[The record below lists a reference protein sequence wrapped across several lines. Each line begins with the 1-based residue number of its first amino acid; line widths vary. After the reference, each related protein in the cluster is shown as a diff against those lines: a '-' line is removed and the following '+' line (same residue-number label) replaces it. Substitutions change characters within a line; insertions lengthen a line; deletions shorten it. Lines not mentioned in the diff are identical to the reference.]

1 MKLMVAAFLL
11 LTATALQADED
22 RRTFLFVAEP
32 SAQGWQMLMN
42 KPTDRLDVVKE
53 AFAELGGEILSYY
66 YGLGKGKSYI
76 TVALPDDNEVIQA
89 VYLMRMPTGLLES
102 YEIIELISNTEMVR
116 AMKKSNQF
124 MQLEKD
130 IVNQKRKGL

>member
-1 MKLMVAAFLL
+1 L
-11 LTATALQADED
+11 
-22 RRTFLFVAEP
+22 P
-32 SAQGWQMLMN
+32 NSA
-42 KPTDRLDVVKE
+42 
-53 AFAELGGEILSYY
+53 GETLSYY

-89 VYLMRMPTGLLES
+89 VYLMGMPTGLLES

-130 IVNQKRKGL
+130 IANQKRQGS

>member
-1 MKLMVAAFLL
+1 MKPMVAAFLL
-11 LTATALQADED
+11 LVATALQADED
-22 RRTFLFVAEP
+22 RRTFMFVAEP
-32 SAQGWQMLMN
+32 SAQGWQMLMS

-53 AFAELGGEILSYY
+53 AFGELGGEILSYY

-130 IVNQKRKGL
+130 IANQKRQGS